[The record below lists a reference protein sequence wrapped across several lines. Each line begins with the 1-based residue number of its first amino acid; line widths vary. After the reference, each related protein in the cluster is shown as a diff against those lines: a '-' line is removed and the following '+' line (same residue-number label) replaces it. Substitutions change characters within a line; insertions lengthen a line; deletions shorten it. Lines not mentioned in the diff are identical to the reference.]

1 MFYNTTVYYEV
12 SKQFSYITDATS
24 AVFVVLLLFIIPD
37 KKPMCYQGS
46 GRGGHYIVRNSLLDW
61 PTIQERF
68 PWSVVLLLG
77 GGFALA
83 AGVKTDFICGIP
95 AFQG

>member
-1 MFYNTTVYYEV
+1 M
-12 SKQFSYITDATS
+12 QFSYITDATS

-83 AGVKTDFICGIP
+83 AGVKVNLFACIP
-95 AFQG
+95 YS